1 MGSTKHKRGIKRR
14 LIGIL
19 ATLLMGFSPTPH
31 AGLLAYALHGVED
44 HPIVSTVGVGLA
56 AGAYELYE
64 HHCHEVEPARPGVP
78 ALWACE
84 GVRGDHPWVQETK
97 DLYLERSNTAK
108 LERSLEAAG
117 ESRHK
122 GCAAHHIVPQ
132 NEKRSWA
139 KDYVDEARSV
149 LKKCDIN
156 INSAENGV
164 WLPNKPGAECQG
176 EWHPSLHTKAYY
188 KSVARKLR
196 KNLKKYGCEGVKKA
210 LSDIKKTL
218 SRG

>member
-1 MGSTKHKRGIKRR
+1 M
-14 LIGIL
+14 IL
-19 ATLLMGFSPTPH
+19 KVRATVLAALLMVFSPAPH

-64 HHCHEVEPARPGVP
+64 HHCHVVDPARPGSP

-84 GVRGDHPWVQETK
+84 GVQGNHPWIQEAK
-97 DLYLERSNTAK
+97 DLHLERSNTAK
-108 LERSLEAAG
+108 LEKSLEAAG
-117 ESRHK
+117 ESRPK

-132 NEKRSWA
+132 NENRPWA
-139 KDYVDEARSV
+139 KDPADKARSI
-149 LKKCDIN
+149 LEQCGID

-164 WLPNKPGAECQG
+164 WLPAKPWAECEG

-188 KSVARKLR
+188 KDIADKLKR
-196 KNLKKYGCEGVKKA
+196 SFKKNGCEGVRQTLTDIKNA
-210 LSDIKKTL
+210 LSE
-218 SRG
+218 G